1 MGKKVKLKDRMIPV
15 LMYLTPKQIK
25 FLEKRVKKGDTI
37 RASKS
42 AIVRSLIYDVITF
55 WGSTKQKKEV

>member
-25 FLEKRVKKGDTI
+25 FLERSVKKGDET
-37 RASKS
+37 RKSKT
-42 AIVRSLIYDVITF
+42 AIVRSLIDDAIGGV
-55 WGSTKQKKEV
+55 

>member
-25 FLEKRVKKGDTI
+25 YLERTVKKGDST
-37 RASKS
+37 RASKT
-42 AIVRSLIYDVITF
+42 AIVRNLII
-55 WGSTKQKKEV
+55 QAQEV